1 MKEGG
6 NYDKRHHWLSSYVAF
21 HPIQELT
28 SPIIPVNFPHGG
40 WTLGRPFPC
49 GQILFD
55 CHRIMKWVFMQPSAQ
70 FKLEQSS
77 STDGISNQS
86 TTEARRGRHCANEFR
101 RAEEISK
108 KEATKTEPTSC
119 NSFHY
124 RFFLPPS
131 FSFSVF
137 TFWKNCRNKGSQDSY
152 RGSSESFAKL
162 NSKTGGSY
170 FQRGLFL
177 AWCFQQ
183 HHFPGEK
190 EIN

>member
-1 MKEGG
+1 MKKGE

-21 HPIQELT
+21 L
-28 SPIIPVNFPHGG
+28 PIIPVNFPHAG

-86 TTEARRGRHCANEFR
+86 TTQARRGPHCANEFR

-108 KEATKTEPTSC
+108 KEATKAEPTSC
-119 NSFHY
+119 NLFHY
-124 RFFLPPS
+124 RFFSPS
-131 FSFSVF
+131 
-137 TFWKNCRNKGSQDSY
+137 
-152 RGSSESFAKL
+152 
-162 NSKTGGSY
+162 
-170 FQRGLFL
+170 LFL
-177 AWCFQQ
+177 FLCL
-183 HHFPGEK
+183 HFLKKFLKQRITRFLQRVLWELC
-190 EIN
+190 EA